1 MIRAIIVGADRVA
14 ANGDTANKIGTYQLA
29 ITARYHGC
37 QFIVAAPTTSVDL
50 HTKSG
55 ADIVIE
61 ERDEAEILVQ
71 TGFER
76 QGVLEG
82 RLKRVEV
89 QVAPVGTRA
98 WNPSFDVTPAEL
110 ISAIVTE
117 RGIVN
122 RGSSERMAQKYERNQ
137 DASIYVGNL
146 DDRVTDELLWE
157 LMVQAG
163 PVVGVHLPKDRVTQ
177 STQGYGFVEFQTEAD
192 AQYAVQVMNMVKL
205 FGKPMRINMSAQDR
219 RTQDIGAKLFIGNLD
234 PTIDDKLL
242 YDTFGTFGPMVQMPH
257 CARDQVSGNA
267 RGFAFVSYASFEAAD
282 AAIQAMDGQYLANKQ
297 INVQYAFKKDAKGE
311 RHGSA
316 AERLLAAQAQKND
329 RTL

>member
-1 MIRAIIVGADRVA
+1 VSDI
-14 ANGDTANKIGTYQLA
+14 GDKENKICSYQLA

-50 HTKSG
+50 YTKSG

-117 RGIVN
+117 RGIVVKQPG
-122 RGSSERMAQKYERNQ
+122 GSEFDMAESWKQQENGTKVRAQSRRVN
-137 DASIYVGNL
+137 IYVG
-146 DDRVTDELLWE
+146 VY
-157 LMVQAG
+157 
-163 PVVGVHLPKDRVTQ
+163 LPKDCVTQ

-205 FGKPMRINMSAQDR
+205 FGKPMRINMSAHDR

>member
-1 MIRAIIVGADRVA
+1 ARLTAFELLTEEIPAQLVCNSAVSALLRSDPMIRAIVVGADRVA
-14 ANGDTANKIGTYQLA
+14 PNGDTANKIGTYQLA

-50 HTKSG
+50 YTKSG

-61 ERDEAEILVQ
+61 ERYEAEILVQ

-110 ISAIVTE
+110 ISA
-117 RGIVN
+117 
-122 RGSSERMAQKYERNQ
+122 
-137 DASIYVGNL
+137 
-146 DDRVTDELLWE
+146 
-157 LMVQAG
+157 
-163 PVVGVHLPKDRVTQ
+163 
-177 STQGYGFVEFQTEAD
+177 
-192 AQYAVQVMNMVKL
+192 
-205 FGKPMRINMSAQDR
+205 
-219 RTQDIGAKLFIGNLD
+219 
-234 PTIDDKLL
+234 
-242 YDTFGTFGPMVQMPH
+242 
-257 CARDQVSGNA
+257 
-267 RGFAFVSYASFEAAD
+267 
-282 AAIQAMDGQYLANKQ
+282 MDGQYLANKQ

-329 RTL
+329 RT